1 MTANR
6 ARRKTMRKVALY
18 GTLAIVLATVAN
30 VLHTVS
36 HAGQHLIYL
45 PMWQLAYVTAVIYFA
60 PVVTVILL
68 WSRFRQAEAR
78 LLLASMAGSF
88 VFSLAY
94 HFVVAGPDNVF
105 ALHPGEWRIP
115 FQVSVA
121 LLLLVDGIGCLVGI
135 WALNTLSRSPA
146 AVAVPGLRR
155 RPKVESR

>member
-18 GTLAIVLATVAN
+18 GTIAIVLATVAN

-68 WSRFRQAEAR
+68 WSGFRRAGAW
-78 LLLASMAGSF
+78 LLLASMA
-88 VFSLAY
+88 
-94 HFVVAGPDNVF
+94 
-105 ALHPGEWRIP
+105 
-115 FQVSVA
+115 
-121 LLLLVDGIGCLVGI
+121 
-135 WALNTLSRSPA
+135 ALNMLSRSPA
-146 AVAVPGLRR
+146 DVAVPGLRR
-155 RPKVESR
+155 GPKVESR